1 MVDGAEMESE
11 MRFGHWSSVAEN
23 SSLRSKRQPE
33 AAFHGEFGVCA
44 AAQWEGTH
52 F

>member
-23 SSLRSKRQPE
+23 SLFEVKETARSSFP
-33 AAFHGEFGVCA
+33 
-44 AAQWEGTH
+44 W
-52 F
+52 